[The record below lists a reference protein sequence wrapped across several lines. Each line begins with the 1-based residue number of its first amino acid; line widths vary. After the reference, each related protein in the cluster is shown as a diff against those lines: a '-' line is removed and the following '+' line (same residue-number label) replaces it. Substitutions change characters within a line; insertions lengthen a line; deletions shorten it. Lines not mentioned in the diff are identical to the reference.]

1 MGFNSQQWAKLG
13 NKKPSQLDFHF
24 TFSQRPPFRSINYVL
39 VQPQVRLRGW
49 EDEISDNDGSK
60 KGFLLQAMRKKE
72 YHWRFGQVWMPDT
85 FFRNEKS
92 GHFHN
97 ILVNNVY
104 IRCNISKLQS
114 VTYSKSLLLKPRS
127 FLPNLPTTNNNLAG
141 YSQMAMCCTVS
152 GGGALA
158 CLPAIL
164 HTLHHSSKLDKISS
178 IFPLAAPKTHF
189 ENVWTSERKIWVGD
203 DNISGSR
210 SPSPARWTWSSTQWT
225 GRLARSR

>member
-1 MGFNSQQWAKLG
+1 MLKIFLAQVESTLGIWQDNKRHQRLQDGVCRPDHVPSKVERPKTEVRVLQPDQSGKCSEWPGMGFNSQQWAKLG

-24 TFSQRPPFRSINYVL
+24 TYSQRPPFRSINYVL

-104 IRCNISKLQS
+104 IRCNISFAK
-114 VTYSKSLLLKPRS
+114 
-127 FLPNLPTTNNNLAG
+127 
-141 YSQMAMCCTVS
+141 CC
-152 GGGALA
+152 
-158 CLPAIL
+158 
-164 HTLHHSSKLDKISS
+164 
-178 IFPLAAPKTHF
+178 
-189 ENVWTSERKIWVGD
+189 
-203 DNISGSR
+203 
-210 SPSPARWTWSSTQWT
+210 
-225 GRLARSR
+225 